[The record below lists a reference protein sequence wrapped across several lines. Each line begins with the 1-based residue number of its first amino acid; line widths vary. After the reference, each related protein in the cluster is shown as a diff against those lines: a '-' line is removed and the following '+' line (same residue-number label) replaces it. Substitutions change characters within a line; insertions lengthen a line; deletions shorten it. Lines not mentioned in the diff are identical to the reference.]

1 MLLLS
6 AATNFMTKCIRS
18 LHSWLILFSVC
29 SGLSSEGIDLLQY
42 YVDVSSDVQTAAVLA
57 IQALASS
64 DVSRDARVCNWL
76 ETYRSL
82 LDHWGLWIQR

>member
-1 MLLLS
+1 M
-6 AATNFMTKCIRS
+6 
-18 LHSWLILFSVC
+18 
-29 SGLSSEGIDLLQY
+29 LQY